1 MTPRKAHNGARL
13 EGQVFGRLTVRSEAG
28 RTAHQKRLWL
38 CQCECGGTNTVST
51 GSLRSQKIISC
62 GCAMVDAITKH
73 GMHKSSEYTIWGQMK
88 DRCYR
93 AGTSKYG
100 RYGGRGIRVCD
111 AWRESFAAF
120 YRDMGP
126 RPSKDYTLDRIDN
139 DGDYGPDN
147 CRWTTAD
154 VQYRNRRQT
163 KWIEFNDERLCQK
176 DWCRRYDLDEA
187 TFTARLKRGW
197 SLDRALTTPALVQ
210 NRNSRAL
217 LKGA

>member
-1 MTPRKAHNGARL
+1 
-13 EGQVFGRLTVRSEAG
+13 
-28 RTAHQKRLWL
+28 
-38 CQCECGGTNTVST
+38 
-51 GSLRSQKIISC
+51 
-62 GCAMVDAITKH
+62 
-73 GMHKSSEYTIWGQMK
+73 MK

-111 AWRESFAAF
+111 AWWESFAAF

>member
-1 MTPRKAHNGARL
+1 MTPRKAHNGASL
-13 EGQVFGRLTVRSEAG
+13 EGQVFGRLTVQHFAG
-28 RTAHQKRLWL
+28 SNKHQSRTWFCK
-38 CQCECGGTNTVST
+38 CECGGNSTVPTQHLTSGHT
-51 GSLRSQKIISC
+51 ASC
-62 GCAMVDAITKH
+62 GCANVDANRKH
-73 GMHKSSEYTIWGQMK
+73 GLYKSSEYTIWGQMK

-197 SLDRALTTPALVQ
+197 SLDRALTTPAMAQ